1 MGRSTVR
8 GVAATAVRA
17 VAGLALGTL
26 SAVVAVVFLALA
38 APVLAVRH
46 RRPLPPSLSASALR
60 LARVEHLRVAAFLG
74 GDGTGEFTAGRALR
88 YLASRCPVGLLGGG
102 ALTVLGFG
110 AATTAQVLTGWF
122 QGEKPDGISAT
133 WPVVTYLLTVATLV
147 LFLDLAGLVAVVA
160 LERALVRRF
169 LGLGERELMRRR
181 IDQLSASRAG
191 IVEAVDAERRRIER
205 DLHDGLQQRLVAMA
219 MLLGRARRSGSEDLY
234 AQAHEESQRA
244 LDELRQVAWRVYPA
258 HLDDLGLEEALAT
271 VAERSSV
278 PVRIRCDL
286 AARPAPRIETA
297 AYFTVREAVTNA
309 AKHAGATRI
318 DVQVTVVEQR
328 SGPVLS
334 VRITDDGVGGADA
347 SGGGLAGL
355 ARRAA
360 ALDGRFTVLSPPGGP
375 TLVEA
380 ELPCA

>member
-8 GVAATAVRA
+8 HVAGRAVRT

-26 SAVVAVVFLALA
+26 SAVVAVAFLAPA
-38 APVLAVRH
+38 APVLLVRH
-46 RRPLPPSLSASALR
+46 RRPLPQALAAPALR
-60 LARVEHLRVAAFLG
+60 LARVERLRVAVFLG

-88 YLASRCPVGLLGGG
+88 YLANRCPVGLLGGG

-110 AATTAQVLTGWF
+110 AATTTQVLTGWF
-122 QGEKPDGISAT
+122 RGEKPDGIAAT
-133 WPVVTYLLTVATLV
+133 WPVVTYLLAVGTVV
-147 LFLDLAGLVAVVA
+147 LFLDLAGLAAVAA

-169 LGLGERELMRRR
+169 LGLSERELMRRR

-219 MLLGRARRSGSEDLY
+219 MLLGRARRSGSEELY

-286 AARPAPRIETA
+286 AARPAPPIETA

-318 DVQVTVVEQR
+318 DVQVAVVEEQ

-355 ARRAA
+355 ARRTA
-360 ALDGRFTVLSPPGGP
+360 ALDGRFAVLSPPGGP

>member
-1 MGRSTVR
+1 MR
-8 GVAATAVRA
+8 GVAGRGARS
-17 VAGLALGTL
+17 VAGLTLGTM
-26 SAVVAVVFLALA
+26 SAVVEMGFLLLA

-46 RRPLPPSLSASALR
+46 GRPLPHALSACALR
-60 LARVEHLRVAAFLG
+60 LARLERLRVTVLLG
-74 GDGTGEFTAGRALR
+74 GGGSGEFTAGRALR
-88 YLASRCPVGLLGGG
+88 YLGSRCPVGLLGGG

-110 AATTAQVLTGWF
+110 AATTSEVLTGWF
-122 QGEKPDGISAT
+122 RGEKPDGIAAT
-133 WPVVTYLLTVATLV
+133 WPVVTYLLTAGTLV
-147 LFLDLAGLVAVVA
+147 LFLDLAGLSAVVA

-169 LGLGERELMRRR
+169 LGPSERELMRRR
-181 IDQLSASRAG
+181 IDQLAASRAG

-219 MLLGRARRSGSEDLY
+219 MLLGRARRSGSEELY

-271 VAERSSV
+271 VAERSTV
-278 PVRIRCDL
+278 PVRVRCSL

-318 DVQVTVVEQR
+318 DVEVAIVEAE

-360 ALDGRFTVLSPPGGP
+360 AFDGCFTVLSPPGGP